1 MLLLQAGRRVQASRS
16 LLYDHL
22 DLLRLEWVLCERFF
36 MKARRELVTLM
47 LEEADEHEV
56 NLNLESFNGS
66 KVI

>member
-1 MLLLQAGRRVQASRS
+1 
-16 LLYDHL
+16 
-22 DLLRLEWVLCERFF
+22 

-66 KVI
+66 VLICGDATLIACNGEPNEFDDDDDVVLVSSD